1 MNMRVLVTG
10 ATGFIGHN
18 IVNDLLKRGEQV
30 KAFVHTP
37 TKIKERLGNP
47 RPMLDIVIGDIINTD
62 TVNNLVKDV
71 DAIIHLA
78 AVPLEKGK
86 QTYEQVNLQGTVN
99 LVNAAVKAGVK
110 RFIHCSQN
118 SANPQSFSP
127 FVRSKGKSNVVVETA
142 PLDWTMLH
150 PSLVFGP
157 YDTVF
162 STLARMIRLMPLVFP
177 LPNGGKAEYQ
187 PTSVYDLVDATIAC
201 LYDDTTIQQHY
212 NFGGLE
218 VLTFKTMVQRVLDA
232 METRRLLFPLPL
244 ALMKPP
250 VFLMHHLLPQPPMS
264 IPQLNL
270 LAVPNVVLHKN
281 DYEHFGIIPRPF
293 AGDNLLY
300 LREITGKNAVQTFL
314 GRVPA

>member
-1 MNMRVLVTG
+1 MRVLVTG
-10 ATGFIGHN
+10 ATGFIGHH
-18 IVNDLLKRGEQV
+18 IVRDLLKRGEQV
-30 KAFVHTP
+30 RALVHTP
-37 TKIKERLGNP
+37 TKIDERLGKP
-47 RPMLDIVIGDIINTD
+47 RPTLEIVVGDIINPD
-62 TVNNLVKDV
+62 TINNFITGV

-78 AVPLEKGK
+78 AIPLEKGK
-86 QTYEQVNLQGTVN
+86 QTYEEVNHQGTVN

-127 FVRSKGKSNVVVETA
+127 FIRSKSKSNIVVETA

-162 STLARMIRLMPLVFP
+162 STLARMIRLMPVVFP

-201 LYDDTTIQQHY
+201 LYDDTTIHQHY

-218 VLTFKTMVQRVLDA
+218 ILTFKTMVQRVLDA
-232 METRRLLFPLPL
+232 METRRLLFPMPI

-264 IPQLNL
+264 ITQLNL
-270 LAVPNVVLHKN
+270 LTVPNVVLHKN
-281 DYEHFGIIPRPF
+281 DYDRFGITPRPF

-300 LREITGKNAVQTFL
+300 LRDITSKNAVQTFL
-314 GRVPA
+314 GRVSA